1 MTSRASPSGLWPAI
15 TGQDTPDPWHAARA
29 AGTLRVV
36 EASEPAL
43 TRLPGLQNHPS
54 QGYLN
59 ACTRFLGPDMD
70 NAGVT
75 RKLAVIFA
83 ADVAGYSRLM
93 AADEEGTLA
102 TLNARRQA
110 IDELIGRHHGRIF
123 TTAGDSVM
131 AEFASAVEAVR
142 CAVAIQQEN
151 ERRNADLPEPR
162 RMRLRVGVN
171 LGDVMV
177 GGANLLGDG
186 VNVAARLEGVA
197 EPGGICISGAVYDQV
212 RNKVDLGF
220 DDLGEPALKNIG
232 YPVRVFRVRR
242 EGSAEPG
249 PLPERPTGRSP
260 TRPSALP
267 SIAVLPFANLG
278 GDPEHEYFADGIT
291 EDLITELSRFQ
302 ELRVIARNSVLTYKS
317 NPVRV
322 QEVGRDLGVRYVLE
336 GSVRKAGGRVR
347 ITAQL
352 IDSATGHH
360 LWAERFDRDLAD
372 IFEVQDEV
380 TSRIVATLA
389 GKLAESERRRARS
402 GQTENLEAY
411 DCVLRGRE
419 LWERFTPEANR
430 EARRLYEKAIE
441 LDPDYARAYASV
453 AWTYLTEHSERWGGA
468 EDQPLERALEFAR
481 RGVMVNRASH
491 SNHLALGQ
499 VCLSKGL
506 HDEALE
512 ALETAIALNPNDA
525 DGYAFLARALSFAGR
540 PDEAIEL
547 IGKAQRLNPAA
558 PRWYAWNLGIALYLA
573 RRHEDAVTAFRKGR
587 PLGDVGN
594 RWLAAAYGQLG
605 REQDAKAT
613 AQEYLKLTPDFSI
626 ARHLEMMPFRRKEDR
641 EHYAEGLRKAG
652 LPE

>member
-1 MTSRASPSGLWPAI
+1 
-15 TGQDTPDPWHAARA
+15 
-29 AGTLRVV
+29 
-36 EASEPAL
+36 
-43 TRLPGLQNHPS
+43 
-54 QGYLN
+54 
-59 ACTRFLGPDMD
+59 MD

-75 RKLAVIFA
+75 RKLAVILA

-102 TLNARRQA
+102 TLNVYREA

-142 CAVAIQQEN
+142 CAAAMQREI
-151 ERRNADLPEPR
+151 ERRNADLPPAR
-162 RMRLRVGVN
+162 RMLFRVGVN

-177 GGANLLGDG
+177 AGDNLFGDG

-197 EPGGICISGAVYDQV
+197 EPGGICISGTVHDQI

-220 DDLGEPALKNIG
+220 DDLGERWLKHIG
-232 YPVRVFRVRR
+232 YPVRVFGARR
-242 EGSAEPG
+242 DGTEPV
-249 PLPERPTGRSP
+249 PLPERPAKASP

-267 SIAVLPFANLG
+267 SIAVLPFANLA
-278 GDPEHEYFADGIT
+278 GDPEHDYFADGIT

-302 ELRVIARNSVLTYKS
+302 ELRVIARNSVLIYKS
-317 NPVRV
+317 KPVRV

-352 IDSATGHH
+352 IDAATGHH

-372 IFEVQDEV
+372 IFELQDEV
-380 TSRIVATLA
+380 TGRIVAALA

-419 LWERFTPEANR
+419 LWERFTPEDNR

-453 AWTYLTEHSERWGGA
+453 AWTYLVEHAERWVSP

-481 RGVMVNRASH
+481 RGVMVNPASH

-525 DGYAFLARALSFAGR
+525 DGYAFLAQALNRAGR
-540 PDEAIEL
+540 PDEAISL
-547 IGKAQRLNPAA
+547 IEKAQRLNPAA
-558 PRWYAWNLGIALYLA
+558 PHWYTWNLGIAHYLA
-573 RRHEDAVTAFRKGR
+573 RRYDDAVTALRRGR
-587 PLGDVGN
+587 PLGAMAY
-594 RWLAAAYGQLG
+594 RWLAASYAQLG
-605 REQDAKAT
+605 READAKDA
-613 AQEYLKLTPDFSI
+613 AAEYLKRTPDFSL
-626 ARHLEMMPFRRKEDR
+626 ARHLEMLHFQQAADR
-641 EHYAEGLRKAG
+641 DHYAEGLRKAG

>member
-1 MTSRASPSGLWPAI
+1 M
-15 TGQDTPDPWHAARA
+15 
-29 AGTLRVV
+29 
-36 EASEPAL
+36 E
-43 TRLPGLQNHPS
+43 
-54 QGYLN
+54 
-59 ACTRFLGPDMD
+59 

-75 RKLAVIFA
+75 RKLAVILA

-93 AADEEGTLA
+93 AVDEEGTLA
-102 TLNARRQA
+102 LLNARRQV
-110 IDELIGRHHGRIF
+110 IDELIARHHGRIF

-142 CAVAIQQEN
+142 CAAAIQQET

-177 GGANLLGDG
+177 GGENLFGDG
-186 VNVAARLEGVA
+186 VNVAARLEGMA
-197 EPGGICISGAVYDQV
+197 APGGICISGAVYDQI
-212 RNKVDLGF
+212 RNKVELSF
-220 DDLGEPALKNIG
+220 DDLGERSLKNIG
-232 YPVRVFRVRR
+232 YAVRVFGLR
-242 EGSAEPG
+242 EDRAELG
-249 PLPERPTGRSP
+249 ALPERLAAAPSRS
-260 TRPSALP
+260 SALP

-278 GDPEHEYFADGIT
+278 SDPEHDYFADGIT

-302 ELRVIARNSVLTYKS
+302 ELRVIARNSVLIYKGK
-317 NPVRV
+317 PARV
-322 QEVGRDLGVRYVLE
+322 QEVGHDLGVRYVLE
-336 GSVRKAGGRVR
+336 GSVRRAGTRVR

-352 IDSATGHH
+352 IDAGAGHH

-389 GKLAESERRRARS
+389 GKLAETERRRARS

-419 LWERFTPEANR
+419 LWYRFTAGANR

-441 LDPDYARAYASV
+441 LDPDYARAYASL
-453 AWTYLTEHSERWGGA
+453 AWTYLTEHSERWAGA
-468 EDQPLERALEFAR
+468 EEQPLERALEVAR
-481 RGVMVNRASH
+481 RGVMVNPASH

-512 ALETAIALNPNDA
+512 AFETAIALNPNDA
-525 DGYAFLARALSFAGR
+525 DGYVFLAETLSYAGR
-540 PDEAIEL
+540 PAEAIDL
-547 IGKAQRLNPAA
+547 IEKAQRLNPTV
-558 PRWYAWNLGIALYLA
+558 PRWYAWDLGTAFYLA
-573 RRHEDAVTAFRKGR
+573 RRYEDAVAALRKGR
-587 PLGDVGN
+587 PLVAMAY

-605 REQDAKAT
+605 REQDAEAA
-613 AQEYLKLTPDFSI
+613 AQEYLRRTSDFSL
-626 ARHLEMMPFRRKEDR
+626 AHHLEMIPFQHAEDR

>member
-1 MTSRASPSGLWPAI
+1 MA
-15 TGQDTPDPWHAARA
+15 
-29 AGTLRVV
+29 
-36 EASEPAL
+36 
-43 TRLPGLQNHPS
+43 
-54 QGYLN
+54 
-59 ACTRFLGPDMD
+59 

-75 RKLAVIFA
+75 RKLAVILA

-102 TLNARRQA
+102 TLNARRQV
-110 IDELIGRHHGRIF
+110 IDEMIARHHGRIF

-142 CAVAIQQEN
+142 CAAAIQQEI

-162 RMRLRVGVN
+162 RMLFRVGVN

-177 GGANLLGDG
+177 GGDNLFGDG

-197 EPGGICISGAVYDQV
+197 EPGGICVSGAVYDQI
-212 RNKVDLGF
+212 RSKVDLSF
-220 DDLGEPALKNIG
+220 DDLGERSLKNIG
-232 YPVRVFRVRR
+232 YPVRVFGLQRDRA
-242 EGSAEPG
+242 GLDTSAE
-249 PLPERPTGRSP
+249 RPAAAP
-260 TRPSALP
+260 RPSALP

-278 GDPEHEYFADGIT
+278 SDPEHDYFADGIT

-302 ELRVIARNSVLTYKS
+302 ELRVIARNSVLIYKAK
-317 NPVRV
+317 PVRV
-322 QEVGRDLGVRYVLE
+322 QEVGHDLGVRYVLE
-336 GSVRKAGGRVR
+336 GSVRRAGGRVR

-352 IDSATGHH
+352 VEAATGHH

-372 IFEVQDEV
+372 IFDVQDEV

-419 LWERFTPEANR
+419 LWYRFTPEANR

-441 LDPDYARAYASV
+441 LDPDYARAYASL
-453 AWTYLTEHSERWGGA
+453 AWTYLTEHSERWA
-468 EDQPLERALEFAR
+468 DPEEQPLERALEVAR
-481 RGVMVNRASH
+481 RGVMVNPASH

-499 VCLSKGL
+499 VCISKGL
-506 HDEALE
+506 HEEALE

-525 DGYAFLARALSFAGR
+525 DGYVFLAEALSYAGR
-540 PDEAIEL
+540 PDEAIDL
-547 IGKAQRLNPAA
+547 IGKAQRLNPAV
-558 PRWYAWNLGIALYLA
+558 PRWYTWELGTAFYVA
-573 RRHEDAVTAFRKGR
+573 RRYEDAVAALRKGR
-587 PLGDVGN
+587 PLVAMAY
-594 RWLAAAYGQLG
+594 RWLAVAYAQLG
-605 REQDAKAT
+605 REQEAKA
-613 AQEYLKLTPDFSI
+613 AAEEYLRRTPDFSL
-626 ARHLEMMPFRRKEDR
+626 ARHLELMPFQHAEDR
-641 EHYAEGLRKAG
+641 DHYAEGLRKAG

>member
-1 MTSRASPSGLWPAI
+1 M
-15 TGQDTPDPWHAARA
+15 
-29 AGTLRVV
+29 
-36 EASEPAL
+36 E
-43 TRLPGLQNHPS
+43 
-54 QGYLN
+54 
-59 ACTRFLGPDMD
+59 

-75 RKLAVIFA
+75 RKLAVILA

-102 TLNARRQA
+102 TLNARRQV
-110 IDELIGRHHGRIF
+110 IDELIARHHGRIF

-131 AEFASAVEAVR
+131 AEFASAVEALR
-142 CAVAIQQEN
+142 CAAALQQEL
-151 ERRNADLPEPR
+151 ERRNADLPEAR
-162 RMRLRVGVN
+162 RMLFRVGVN

-177 GGANLLGDG
+177 GGGNLFGDG
-186 VNVAARLEGVA
+186 VNVAARLESIA

-220 DDLGEPALKNIG
+220 EDQGERSLKNIG
-232 YPVRVFRVRR
+232 EPVRVLAVRR
-242 EGSAEPG
+242 DRPAAPEASAAP
-249 PLPERPTGRSP
+249 PAATPP

-278 GDPEHEYFADGIT
+278 GDPEHDYFADGIT

-302 ELRVIARNSVLTYKS
+302 ELRVIARNSVLGYKTK
-317 NPVRV
+317 PVRV
-322 QEVGRDLGVRYVLE
+322 QEVGQDLGVRYVLE
-336 GSVRKAGGRVR
+336 GSVRKAGARVR

-352 IDSATGHH
+352 VDAATGHH

-419 LWERFTPEANR
+419 LWGRHTPEANH

-441 LDPDYARAYASV
+441 LDPDYARAYASL
-453 AWTYLTEHSERWGGA
+453 AWTYLVEHSESWGDPAG
-468 EDQPLERALEFAR
+468 QPLERAIEFAR
-481 RGVMVNRASH
+481 RGVMVNPASH
-491 SNHLALGQ
+491 SNHLALGL

-506 HDEALE
+506 HEEALE

-525 DGYAFLARALSFAGR
+525 DGYVFLAQALNRGGR
-540 PDEAIEL
+540 PEEAIGLVE
-547 IGKAQRLNPAA
+547 KAQRLNPAA
-558 PRWYAWNLGIALYLA
+558 PHWYAWNLGVAYYLTRRYEEAITAL
-573 RRHEDAVTAFRKGR
+573 RKGR
-587 PLGDVGN
+587 PLGAMAS
-594 RWLAAAYGQLG
+594 RWLAASYAQLG
-605 REQDAKAT
+605 REQE
-613 AQEYLKLTPDFSI
+613 AQAAAAEYLKQTPNFSLD
-626 ARHLEMMPFRRKEDR
+626 RHLRMLHFQHAEDR
-641 EHYAEGLRKAG
+641 DHYAEGLRRAG

>member
-1 MTSRASPSGLWPAI
+1 
-15 TGQDTPDPWHAARA
+15 
-29 AGTLRVV
+29 
-36 EASEPAL
+36 
-43 TRLPGLQNHPS
+43 
-54 QGYLN
+54 
-59 ACTRFLGPDMD
+59 MD

-75 RKLAVIFA
+75 RKLAVILA
-83 ADVAGYSRLM
+83 ADVAGYARLM

-102 TLNARRQA
+102 TLNERRQVV
-110 IDELIGRHHGRIF
+110 DDLIARYHGRVF

-142 CAVAIQQEN
+142 CAAAIQQEF
-151 ERRNADLPEPR
+151 ERRNANIPQAR
-162 RMRLRVGVN
+162 RMLFRVGVN

-177 GGANLLGDG
+177 GGDNLFGDG

-197 EPGGICISGAVYDQV
+197 EPGGICISGAVYDQI

-220 DDLGEPALKNIG
+220 DDLGERSLKNLG
-232 YPVRVFRVRR
+232 YPVRVFGVRR
-242 EGSAEPG
+242 DGVTEVG
-249 PLPERPTGRSP
+249 PLPQRPAG
-260 TRPSALP
+260 PSAFP

-302 ELRVIARNSVLTYKS
+302 ELRVIARNSVMTYKGK
-317 NPVRV
+317 PVRV

-352 IDSATGHH
+352 IDAATGHH

-441 LDPDYARAYASV
+441 LDPDYARAYGSL
-453 AWTYLTEHSERWGGA
+453 AWTYLVEHSERWGDA
-468 EDQPLERALEFAR
+468 EEQPLERALEFAR
-481 RGVMVNRASH
+481 RGVTVNPASH

-506 HDEALE
+506 HEEALE

-525 DGYAFLARALSFAGR
+525 DGYVFLAQALNRAGR
-540 PDEAIEL
+540 PEEAIGLVE
-547 IGKAQRLNPAA
+547 KAQRLNPAA
-558 PRWYAWNLGIALYLA
+558 PRWYTWNLGIAYYLS
-573 RRHEDAVTAFRKGR
+573 RRYDDAITALRRGR
-587 PLGDVGN
+587 PLGAMAY
-594 RWLAAAYGQLG
+594 RWLAASYAQLG
-605 REQDAKAT
+605 READAKAAT
-613 AQEYLKLTPDFSI
+613 EEYLKLTPGFSL
-626 ARHLEMMPFRRKEDR
+626 ARHLEMLHFQHAEDR
-641 EHYAEGLRKAG
+641 EHYVDGLRKAG
-652 LPE
+652 LPDDRPPVTS

>member
-1 MTSRASPSGLWPAI
+1 ME
-15 TGQDTPDPWHAARA
+15 D
-29 AGTLRVV
+29 AGI
-36 EASEPAL
+36 
-43 TRLPGLQNHPS
+43 
-54 QGYLN
+54 
-59 ACTRFLGPDMD
+59 
-70 NAGVT
+70 T
-75 RKLAVIFA
+75 RKLAVILA

-93 AADEEGTLA
+93 AADDEGTFA
-102 TLNARRQA
+102 TLNVRRQV
-110 IDELIGRHHGRIF
+110 IDELITRHHGRIF

-131 AEFASAVEAVR
+131 AEFASPVEAVR
-142 CAVAIQQEN
+142 CAAAIQQEI

-162 RMRLRVGVN
+162 RMLFRVGVN

-177 GGANLLGDG
+177 GGDNLFGDG
-186 VNVAARLEGVA
+186 VNVAARLEGMA
-197 EPGGICISGAVYDQV
+197 EPGGICISGAVYDQI
-212 RNKVDLGF
+212 RNKVDVNF
-220 DDLGEPALKNIG
+220 DDLGERSLKNIG
-232 YPVRVFRVRR
+232 YPIRVFGVRR
-242 EGSAEPG
+242 DGAAGPG
-249 PLPERPTGRSP
+249 PLPEGPAGTSP

-267 SIAVLPFANLG
+267 SMAVLPFANLG
-278 GDPEHEYFADGIT
+278 GDPEQEYFADGIT

-302 ELRVIARNSVLTYKS
+302 ELRVIARNSVLIYKTK
-317 NPVRV
+317 PVRV

-352 IDSATGHH
+352 VDAGTGHH

-372 IFEVQDEV
+372 IFAVQDEV
-380 TSRIVATLA
+380 TGRIVATLA

-419 LWERFTPEANR
+419 LWERFTPKDNR

-441 LDPDYARAYASV
+441 LDPDYARAYASL
-453 AWTYLTEHSERWGGA
+453 AWTYLVEHSERWGNT

-481 RGVMVNRASH
+481 EGVMVNPASH

-506 HDEALE
+506 YEEALE
-512 ALETAIALNPNDA
+512 ALETAIQLNPNDA

-540 PDEAIEL
+540 ADEAIDL
-547 IGKAQRLNPAA
+547 MAKAQRLNPAA
-558 PRWYAWNLGIALYLA
+558 PHWYAWNLGMAYYLA
-573 RRHEDAVTAFRKGR
+573 RRYEESVSALRKGR
-587 PLGDVGN
+587 PLGSMAY

-605 REQDAKAT
+605 RELEAKAAT
-613 AQEYLKLTPDFSI
+613 EEYLQRTPDFSL
-626 ARHLEMMPFRRKEDR
+626 ASHLEMLPFQHAEDR
-641 EHYAEGLRKAG
+641 EHYAAGLRKAG

>member
-1 MTSRASPSGLWPAI
+1 M
-15 TGQDTPDPWHAARA
+15 
-29 AGTLRVV
+29 
-36 EASEPAL
+36 E
-43 TRLPGLQNHPS
+43 
-54 QGYLN
+54 
-59 ACTRFLGPDMD
+59 

-75 RKLAVIFA
+75 RKLAVILA

-102 TLNARRQA
+102 TLNARRQV
-110 IDELIGRHHGRIF
+110 IDELIARHHGRIF

-142 CAVAIQQEN
+142 CAAAIQQEI

-162 RMRLRVGVN
+162 RMLFRVGVN

-177 GGANLLGDG
+177 GGDNLFGDG

-197 EPGGICISGAVYDQV
+197 EPGGICVSGAVYDQI
-212 RNKVDLGF
+212 RSKVDLSF
-220 DDLGEPALKNIG
+220 DDLGERSLKNIG
-232 YPVRVFRVRR
+232 YPVRVFGLQRDRA
-242 EGSAEPG
+242 GLDTSAE
-249 PLPERPTGRSP
+249 RPAAAP
-260 TRPSALP
+260 RPSALP

-278 GDPEHEYFADGIT
+278 SDPEHDYFADGIT

-302 ELRVIARNSVLTYKS
+302 ELRVIARNSVLIYKAK
-317 NPVRV
+317 PVRV
-322 QEVGRDLGVRYVLE
+322 QEVGHDLGVRYVLE
-336 GSVRKAGGRVR
+336 GSVRRAGGRVR

-352 IDSATGHH
+352 VEAATGHH

-372 IFEVQDEV
+372 IFDVQDEV

-419 LWERFTPEANR
+419 LWYRFTPEANR

-441 LDPDYARAYASV
+441 LDPDYARAYASL
-453 AWTYLTEHSERWGGA
+453 AWTYLTEHSERWA
-468 EDQPLERALEFAR
+468 DPEEQPLERALEVAR
-481 RGVMVNRASH
+481 RGVMVNPASH

-499 VCLSKGL
+499 VCISKGL
-506 HDEALE
+506 HEEALE

-525 DGYAFLARALSFAGR
+525 DGYVFLAEALSYAGR
-540 PDEAIEL
+540 PDQAIDL
-547 IGKAQRLNPAA
+547 IGKAQRLNPAV
-558 PRWYAWNLGIALYLA
+558 PRWYTWELGTAFYVA
-573 RRHEDAVTAFRKGR
+573 RRYEDAVAALRKGR
-587 PLGDVGN
+587 PLVAMAY
-594 RWLAAAYGQLG
+594 RWLAVAYAQLG
-605 REQDAKAT
+605 REQEAKA
-613 AQEYLKLTPDFSI
+613 AAEEYLRRTPDFSL
-626 ARHLEMMPFRRKEDR
+626 ARHLELMPFQHAEDR
-641 EHYAEGLRKAG
+641 DHYAEGLRKAG

>member
-1 MTSRASPSGLWPAI
+1 M
-15 TGQDTPDPWHAARA
+15 
-29 AGTLRVV
+29 
-36 EASEPAL
+36 E
-43 TRLPGLQNHPS
+43 
-54 QGYLN
+54 
-59 ACTRFLGPDMD
+59 

-75 RKLAVIFA
+75 RKLTVILA

-102 TLNARRQA
+102 ALNERRQV
-110 IDELIGRHHGRIF
+110 IDELIAGHHGRIF

-142 CAVAIQQEN
+142 CAAAIQQEI

-162 RMRLRVGVN
+162 RMHFRVGVN

-177 GGANLLGDG
+177 GGDNLFGDG
-186 VNVAARLEGVA
+186 VNVAARLESVA
-197 EPGGICISGAVYDQV
+197 EPGGICVSGAVYDQI
-212 RNKVDLGF
+212 RNKVDLSF
-220 DDLGEPALKNIG
+220 DDLGERSLKNID
-232 YPVRVFRVRR
+232 YPVRVFGLRR
-242 EGSAEPG
+242 DRAAEPR
-249 PLPERPTGRSP
+249 PLPERPAATAAG
-260 TRPSALP
+260 RPSALP

-278 GDPEHEYFADGIT
+278 GDPDHDYFADGLT

-302 ELRVIARNSVLTYKS
+302 ELRVIARNSVMTYKGK
-317 NPVRV
+317 PVRV

-336 GSVRKAGGRVR
+336 GSVRKAGARVR

-352 IDSATGHH
+352 IDAATGHH
-360 LWAERFDRDLAD
+360 IWAERFDRDLAD

-389 GKLAESERRRARS
+389 GRLAASERRRARS

-419 LWERFTPEANR
+419 HWDRFTPEDNR

-441 LDPDYARAYASV
+441 LDPDYARAYASL
-453 AWTYLTEHSERWGGA
+453 AWTYLVEHSERWVGA
-468 EDQPLERALEFAR
+468 EDQPLERALDLAR
-481 RGVMVNRASH
+481 RGVMVNPASH

-512 ALETAIALNPNDA
+512 ALETAITLNPNDA
-525 DGYAFLARALSFAGR
+525 DGYVFLAQALNRTGR
-540 PDEAIEL
+540 PEEAISLVE
-547 IGKAQRLNPAA
+547 KAQRLNPAA
-558 PRWYAWNLGIALYLA
+558 PPWYTWNLGIAYYLA
-573 RRHEDAVTAFRKGR
+573 RRYDDAVTALRRGR
-587 PLGDVGN
+587 PLGAMAY
-594 RWLAAAYGQLG
+594 RWLAASYAQLG
-605 REQDAKAT
+605 RDLEAKA
-613 AQEYLKLTPDFSI
+613 AAEEYLKRTPDFSL
-626 ARHLEMMPFRRKEDR
+626 ARHLEMLHFQQADDR
-641 EHYAEGLRKAG
+641 DHYTEGLRKAG

>member
-1 MTSRASPSGLWPAI
+1 M
-15 TGQDTPDPWHAARA
+15 Q
-29 AGTLRVV
+29 
-36 EASEPAL
+36 
-43 TRLPGLQNHPS
+43 
-54 QGYLN
+54 
-59 ACTRFLGPDMD
+59 ACLVGPKMD

-75 RKLAVIFA
+75 RKLAVILA

-102 TLNARRQA
+102 ALKGCRQV
-110 IDELIGRHHGRIF
+110 IDELIARHRGRIF

-142 CAVAIQQEN
+142 CAGAIQEAI
-151 ERRNADLPEPR
+151 ERRDADLPQAR
-162 RMRLRVGVN
+162 RMLFRVGIN
-171 LGDVMV
+171 LGDVVV
-177 GGANLLGDG
+177 GGDNLFGDG
-186 VNVAARLEGVA
+186 VNVAARLEGMA
-197 EPGGICISGAVYDQV
+197 EPGGICISGAVYDQI

-220 DDLGEPALKNIG
+220 DDLGEQALKNLG
-232 YPVRVFRVRR
+232 YPVRVFGVRR
-242 EGSAEPG
+242 ESAADAG
-249 PLPERPTGRSP
+249 LFPERRAGTSP
-260 TRPSALP
+260 PRPSAFP
-267 SIAVLPFANLG
+267 SVAVLPFANLG
-278 GDPEHEYFADGIT
+278 GDPEQEYFADGIT

-302 ELRVIARNSVLTYKS
+302 EIRVIARNSVMTYKGK
-317 NPVRV
+317 PARV

-336 GSVRKAGGRVR
+336 GSVRKAGERVR

-352 IDSATGHH
+352 IDAASGHH

-419 LWERFTPEANR
+419 LWERWVSP
-430 EARRLYEKAIE
+430 
-441 LDPDYARAYASV
+441 
-453 AWTYLTEHSERWGGA
+453 

-481 RGVMVNRASH
+481 KGVRVNPASH

-525 DGYAFLARALSFAGR
+525 DGYVFLAQALNRAGR
-540 PDEAIEL
+540 PDEAISLVER
-547 IGKAQRLNPAA
+547 AQRLNPAA
-558 PRWYAWNLGIALYLA
+558 PHWYSWNLGIACYLA
-573 RRHEDAVTAFRKGR
+573 RRYDDAVTALRRGR
-587 PLGDVGN
+587 PLGAMAY
-594 RWLAAAYGQLG
+594 RWLAASYAQLG
-605 REQDAKAT
+605 REQDAKA
-613 AQEYLKLTPDFSI
+613 AAEEYLKRTPDFSL
-626 ARHLEMMPFRRKEDR
+626 ANHLEMLHFQHAADR
-641 EHYAEGLRKAG
+641 EHYADGLRKAG